1 MHTLTT
7 PLIITVIT
15 KTHVS
20 KQDKVLQP
28 SLLEQYY
35 TIVKPQTNIEM
46 LLNDQSK
53 KIPREQVLVLE

>member
-35 TIVKPQTNIEM
+35 KIVKPQTNIEV

-53 KIPREQVLVLE
+53 KILRE